1 MRLPSW
7 EAAGVVEK
15 GVRRWVLG
23 LVVSMVCAP
32 AARAHDEP
40 PRAEHV
46 SSSFWEAARKPEA
59 RRVDT
64 LLRQG
69 RAQLYPA
76 LGLGLMLGAD
86 LSAHR
91 RAAVENAIARFERAR
106 TLAPDDP
113 EVLYLCGKALSLW
126 ERRSSSGRIEK
137 KSREAIARFEALRKI
152 DALYEAADVAFEL
165 GVLFTR
171 EGEFT
176 RAAEEYSRA
185 LTLRI
190 DEASRGVIL
199 GNLAEV
205 TMMSGDLE
213 EAVGFYERAI
223 HEGGAD
229 ERLLSLW
236 GLAVALD
243 RLGEHGEA
251 MERARRAL
259 RDDQRPMGVLKQSSV
274 FFVPPYEAHYYDG
287 LGLLALAEEQAGE
300 ARSAEAIARDAA
312 KALARATSPTTLAAL
327 KQVLVALGDE
337 GERVRVAALL
347 PLVDKA
353 LARTQ
358 PKGRP
363 EREPKRP
370 VSDEAAPE
378 DREVRVI
385 LSIAQSLRAFTRY
398 LGQGGKSGPWA
409 DDAEAHIETL
419 ASWFAPAAKAK
430 AP

>member
-1 MRLPSW
+1 
-7 EAAGVVEK
+7 VVEK
-15 GVRRWVLG
+15 DVRFPVLA
-23 LVVSMVCAP
+23 LVVSLVCAP
-32 AARAHDEP
+32 SVRADDEP
-40 PRAEHV
+40 PAPVHV
-46 SSSFWEAARKPEA
+46 ASPFWEAAKKPEA

-64 LLRQG
+64 LIRQG

-106 TLAPDDP
+106 TLAADDP

-126 ERRSSSGRIEK
+126 ERRTPSGRIEK
-137 KSREAIARFEALRKI
+137 KSREAIARFEALRKV
-152 DALYEAADVAFEL
+152 DPLYEAADVAFEM

-171 EGEFT
+171 EGDFT
-176 RAAEEYSRA
+176 RAAEEYTRA

-213 EAVGFYERAI
+213 EAVGYYERAI

-251 MERARRAL
+251 LEHARRAL

-300 ARSAEAIARDAA
+300 ASNAEAIARDAP
-312 KALARATSPTTLAAL
+312 KVLSRASTMTTLAAL
-327 KQVLVALGDE
+327 KQVLEALADE
-337 GERVRVAALL
+337 GERPRVSALL

-353 LARTQ
+353 LARVQ

-363 EREPKRP
+363 EREAKRP
-370 VSDEAAPE
+370 VSDEAAAE
-378 DREVRVI
+378 DRDVRVL
-385 LSIAQSLRAFTRY
+385 LSVAQSLRAFTRY
-398 LGQGGKSGPWA
+398 LGQGGQNGPWA
-409 DDAEAHIETL
+409 EDAEAHVEEL
-419 ASWFAPAAKAK
+419 SSWFAGPARAKPAA
-430 AP
+430 P